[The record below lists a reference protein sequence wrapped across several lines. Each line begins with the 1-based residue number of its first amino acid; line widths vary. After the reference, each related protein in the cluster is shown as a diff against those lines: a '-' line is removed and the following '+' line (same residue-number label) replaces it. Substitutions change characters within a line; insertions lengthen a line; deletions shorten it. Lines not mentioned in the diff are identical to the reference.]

1 MVRQPEVIPHTGAFR
16 DPCVSRVGMHHQH
29 THVLAKPPCWH
40 ADGNFRGG
48 SGRQVTELVS
58 ARVHLREELREF
70 IGATAKDDYS

>member
-1 MVRQPEVIPHTGAFR
+1 
-16 DPCVSRVGMHHQH
+16 MHHQH